1 MKTEQYAP
9 TKRAALY
16 IRVSTLEQA
25 QEGYSV
31 GEQKERLIA
40 YCKAKDWLIA
50 DIYVDGGYTGS
61 NLNRPGIQKLIS
73 ETDKFDL
80 VLVYKLDRLSRS
92 QRDTLYL
99 IEEVFRPKDV
109 DFISM
114 QESFDTS
121 TPFGKAMIG
130 LLAVFAQLERE
141 QIKERTWMGRVAR
154 AKTGLH
160 HCGGNIPIGYE
171 YEDGKLLVNPY
182 EAEQVKKIYEWY
194 LAGASLKAITD
205 RLQEQGYTNKY
216 SSYNSWS
223 SVRNILGNET
233 YTGTLHFGDITVED
247 AHEAIISK
255 EQFAAAQVLR
265 EKRQEKYGNSAF
277 QSKHLLTG
285 MLFCGHCGAAMVGTS
300 GTSQTGTRHY
310 YYTCLNKQHRKQCTA
325 KNIRRDDLEKLI
337 LQKTVTL
344 LNNKEAVSLIV
355 NQAIKVM
362 QQDQQNDVELENIC
376 AQIIDIS
383 NRLKNCMD
391 AVDKGLATTSIVQR
405 IEDYEKQLSVLK
417 DAKIAAERKKDALH
431 LTADHIKFFLHEL
444 IAGYGKKA
452 NQYRNDL
459 FSAFIRQI
467 IVYDDYIEIRY
478 NYKKELPTLPNPV
491 TINSSFLAA
500 MVDHQGFEP
509 WTP

>member
-1 MKTEQYAP
+1 MN
-9 TKRAALY
+9 RAALY

-99 IEEVFRPKDV
+99 IEEVFRPKGV

-160 HCGGNIPIGYE
+160 HGGGNIPIGYE
-171 YEDGKLLVNPY
+171 YEDGKLIVNPY
-182 EAEQVKKIYEWY
+182 EAEQVRKIYEWY
-194 LAGASLKAITD
+194 LAGASLKGITD
-205 RLQEQGYTNKY
+205 RLQDEGYTNKY

-233 YTGTLHFGDITVED
+233 YTGTLHFGDIVVED

-255 EQFAAAQVLR
+255 EQFNAAQILR
-265 EKRQEKYGNSAF
+265 GKRQEQYGSTAF

-285 MLFCGHCGAAMVGTS
+285 LLFCGHCGGRYYLRN
-300 GTSQTGTRHY
+300 TGKYSY
-310 YYTCLNKQHRKQCTA
+310 YACYSRTKQIKGMIKDPNCKNKIWKAQ
-325 KNIRRDDLEKLI
+325 DLEPIIDAQIRELLSSPQMAAEVATNKAKPVPTTKNTDIERRIHDIDKQISKLMELYQQDDI
-337 LQKTVTL
+337 PPELLGDKINKLYNERTALQSTL
-344 LNNKEAVSLIV
+344 EPVVEPTAMPFDLVEELLSDAAQVWDFADEAQKKRIMQSLISRIV
-355 NQAIKVM
+355 LTE
-362 QQDQQNDVELENIC
+362 DDV
-376 AQIIDIS
+376 
-383 NRLKNCMD
+383 K
-391 AVDKGLATTSIVQR
+391 
-405 IEDYEKQLSVLK
+405 IEW
-417 DAKIAAERKKDALH
+417 
-431 LTADHIKFFLHEL
+431 
-444 IAGYGKKA
+444 
-452 NQYRNDL
+452 
-459 FSAFIRQI
+459 AF
-467 IVYDDYIEIRY
+467 
-478 NYKKELPTLPNPV
+478 
-491 TINSSFLAA
+491 
-500 MVDHQGFEP
+500 
-509 WTP
+509 

>member
-1 MKTEQYAP
+1 MN
-9 TKRAALY
+9 RAALY

-40 YCKAKDWLIA
+40 YCKAKDWIIA

-99 IEEVFRPKDV
+99 IEEIFRPKGV

-160 HCGGNIPIGYE
+160 HGGGYIPIGYE
-171 YEDGKLLVNPY
+171 YEDGHLVINPY
-182 EAEQVKKIYEWY
+182 EAEQVRKIYKWY
-194 LAGASLKAITD
+194 LAGASLKTITD
-205 RLQEQGYTNKY
+205 RLQEAGYTNKY
-216 SSYNSWS
+216 SSYTSWS

-233 YTGTLHFGDITVED
+233 YTGRLHFGDVVVD
-247 AHEAIISK
+247 HAHEAIIST
-255 EQFAAAQVLR
+255 EQFNAAQVLR
-265 EKRQEKYGNSAF
+265 GKKQEQYGTAF

-285 MLFCGHCGAAMVGTS
+285 LIFCGHCGGRYYLRNTGKYTYYACYSRTKQIKSMVKDPN
-300 GTSQTGTRHY
+300 
-310 YYTCLNKQHRKQCTA
+310 CKNKIWKG
-325 KNIRRDDLEKLI
+325 
-337 LQKTVTL
+337 
-344 LNNKEAVSLIV
+344 S
-355 NQAIKVM
+355 
-362 QQDQQNDVELENIC
+362 ELEP
-376 AQIIDIS
+376 II
-383 NRLKNCMD
+383 
-391 AVDKGLATTSIVQR
+391 
-405 IEDYEKQLSVLK
+405 
-417 DAKIAAERKKDALH
+417 DAKIRELLSSPQMAAEIAAARKPKPAPTGRNAEVEKRLREIDKQIGKLMELYQHDDIPAELLGERINKLYNERTALETTLTPEVVEEATPFDLVEALISDAAQVWDF
-431 LTADHIKFFLHEL
+431 ADENQKRRILQSLVSRIIL
-444 IAGYGKKA
+444 IDDKVEIEW
-452 NQYRNDL
+452 
-459 FSAFIRQI
+459 AF
-467 IVYDDYIEIRY
+467 
-478 NYKKELPTLPNPV
+478 
-491 TINSSFLAA
+491 
-500 MVDHQGFEP
+500 
-509 WTP
+509 

>member
-1 MKTEQYAP
+1 MN
-9 TKRAALY
+9 RAALY

-73 ETDKFDL
+73 ETNKFDL

-99 IEEVFRPKDV
+99 IEEVFRPKGV

-154 AKTGLH
+154 AKMGLH
-160 HCGGNIPIGYE
+160 HGGGNIPIGYE
-171 YEDGKLLVNPY
+171 YEDGKLIVNPY
-182 EAEQVKKIYEWY
+182 EAEQVRKIYEWY
-194 LAGASLKAITD
+194 LAGASLKGITD
-205 RLQEQGYTNKY
+205 RLQDEGYTNKY

-233 YTGTLHFGDITVED
+233 YTGTLHFGDIVVED

-255 EQFAAAQVLR
+255 EQFNAAQILR
-265 EKRQEKYGNSAF
+265 GKRQEQYGSTAF

-285 MLFCGHCGAAMVGTS
+285 LLFCGHCGGRYYLRNTGKYSYYACYSRTKQIKSMVKDPN
-300 GTSQTGTRHY
+300 
-310 YYTCLNKQHRKQCTA
+310 CKNKIWKAQ
-325 KNIRRDDLEKLI
+325 DLEPIIDAQIRELLSSPQMAAEVATNKAKPVPTTKNTDIERRIHDIDKQISKLMELYQQDDI
-337 LQKTVTL
+337 PPELLGDKINKLYNERTALQSSLEPVVEPTAMPFDLVEEL
-344 LNNKEAVSLIV
+344 LSDAAQVWDFADEAQKKRIMQSLISRIV
-355 NQAIKVM
+355 LTG
-362 QQDQQNDVELENIC
+362 DDV
-376 AQIIDIS
+376 
-383 NRLKNCMD
+383 K
-391 AVDKGLATTSIVQR
+391 
-405 IEDYEKQLSVLK
+405 IEW
-417 DAKIAAERKKDALH
+417 
-431 LTADHIKFFLHEL
+431 
-444 IAGYGKKA
+444 
-452 NQYRNDL
+452 
-459 FSAFIRQI
+459 AF
-467 IVYDDYIEIRY
+467 
-478 NYKKELPTLPNPV
+478 
-491 TINSSFLAA
+491 
-500 MVDHQGFEP
+500 
-509 WTP
+509 

>member
-160 HCGGNIPIGYE
+160 HGGGNIPIGYE

-285 MLFCGHCGAAMVGTS
+285 MLFCGHCGGRYYLRNTGKYAYYACYSRTKQMKSMIKDPNCANKIWKAQELEPIIDEQIRALLRSPELAAELSENKPKPAPATKNVDIERRIHEIDKQISKLMELYQHDDIPAELLGERINRLYNERTALQDTLAPEVE
-300 GTSQTGTRHY
+300 QTTMPFD
-310 YYTCLNKQHRKQCTA
+310 LAAELLSDAAQIWDFADEAQK
-325 KNIRRDDLEKLI
+325 RRI
-337 LQKTVTL
+337 MQ
-344 LNNKEAVSLIV
+344 SLISRIV
-355 NQAIKVM
+355 LT
-362 QQDQQNDVELENIC
+362 DDDV
-376 AQIIDIS
+376 
-383 NRLKNCMD
+383 K
-391 AVDKGLATTSIVQR
+391 
-405 IEDYEKQLSVLK
+405 IEW
-417 DAKIAAERKKDALH
+417 
-431 LTADHIKFFLHEL
+431 
-444 IAGYGKKA
+444 
-452 NQYRNDL
+452 
-459 FSAFIRQI
+459 AF
-467 IVYDDYIEIRY
+467 
-478 NYKKELPTLPNPV
+478 
-491 TINSSFLAA
+491 
-500 MVDHQGFEP
+500 
-509 WTP
+509 